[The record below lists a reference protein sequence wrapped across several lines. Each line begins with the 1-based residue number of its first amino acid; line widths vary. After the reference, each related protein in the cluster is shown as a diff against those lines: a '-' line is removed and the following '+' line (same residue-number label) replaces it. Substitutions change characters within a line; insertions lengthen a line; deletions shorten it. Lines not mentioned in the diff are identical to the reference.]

1 MDKNSKVYLSGP
13 ITGTLDYKQRFK
25 KLQREFWGMG
35 FGFVMNP
42 AEVISHTPVDKM
54 SRSDIMNVC
63 YALMA
68 SCDTIYLMEGWRASQ
83 GCREELAYAKAH
95 GMKIEEETE

>member
-1 MDKNSKVYLSGP
+1 MDRNSKVYLSGP
-13 ITGTLDYKQRFK
+13 ITGVVDYKKHFK
-25 KLQREFWGMG
+25 DVQRELWNQG

-42 AEVISHTPVDKM
+42 AEVISHTPFSQM
-54 SRSDIMNVC
+54 RREEIMTIC

-68 SCDTIYLMEGWRASQ
+68 SCDTIYLLDGWRASQ

-95 GMKIEEETE
+95 GMEVIE

>member
-1 MDKNSKVYLSGP
+1 MMDKDSKVYLSGP
-13 ITGTLDYKQRFK
+13 ITGVVDYKERFK
-25 KLQREFWGMG
+25 RAQRELWSQG

-42 AEVISHTPVDKM
+42 AEVISHTPFSQM
-54 SRSDIMNVC
+54 RREEIMTIC

-68 SCDTIYLMEGWRASQ
+68 SCDTIYLLKGWRASQ

-95 GMKIEEETE
+95 GMEVVE